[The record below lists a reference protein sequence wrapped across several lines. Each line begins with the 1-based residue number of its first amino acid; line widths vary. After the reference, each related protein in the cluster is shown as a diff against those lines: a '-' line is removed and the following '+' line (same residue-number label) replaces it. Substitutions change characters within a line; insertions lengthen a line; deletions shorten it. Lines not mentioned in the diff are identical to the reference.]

1 MESCIFPGVQYAA
14 RAARLPVM
22 THGIVH
28 MPMMAVLENVWCSC
42 MRDAEEN
49 DSGKL
54 AMKRETMNI
63 VDSFPPV
70 ARNPISTDSG
80 TPSATIP
87 ASIPSAREDPPPWP
101 PAAVGVP

>member
-1 MESCIFPGVQYAA
+1 
-14 RAARLPVM
+14 M

-28 MPMMAVLENVWCSC
+28 MPMILYLENVWCSC

-54 AMKRETMNI
+54 AIKRETTNI
-63 VDSFPPV
+63 VDNFPPV
-70 ARNPISTDSG
+70 ARNPINTDSG

-87 ASIPSAREDPPPWP
+87 ASIPSAREAPLELPS
-101 PAAVGVP
+101 VGVPYFMRIPLRDMMCDLANL